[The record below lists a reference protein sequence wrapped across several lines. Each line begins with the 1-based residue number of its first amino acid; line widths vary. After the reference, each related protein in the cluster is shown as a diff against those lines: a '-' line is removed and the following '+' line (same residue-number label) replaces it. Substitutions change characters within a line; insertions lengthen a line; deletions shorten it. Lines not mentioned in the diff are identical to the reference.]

1 MGKTVDFDYV
11 ISIDRDIWLKA
22 REGDTEC
29 YKSILKEAC
38 AQTING
44 IQTSLINEI
53 NVIDEAKARVFH
65 PDTLNG
71 ADYSQAMAILNNSR

>member
-38 AQTING
+38 AKTIEN
-44 IQTSLINEI
+44 IQKSMVDEIEVIN
-53 NVIDEAKARVFH
+53 EAKARVFH

-71 ADYSQAMAILNNSR
+71 ADYSQALAILNNSR

>member
-1 MGKTVDFDYV
+1 MSRTVDFDYV

-38 AQTING
+38 AQTIND

-71 ADYSQAMAILNNSR
+71 ADYSQAMAILNSR